1 MLRQVTLHTIGQP
14 SVPNFADPLGLMSHC
29 HRKIEGY
36 LSGLAA
42 SGEILLKGRAA
53 ELAGA
58 FQVIDAAREHF
69 AVRGQKHT
77 EDEEVSLFPRLREY
91 GGHEAGEALAALA
104 ALETEHR
111 VAEGTHL
118 EFDELVERLPR
129 DGSAGVK
136 EIYLFN
142 ELVAELAGL
151 YRPHIRVEDEIIFP
165 TAARVIPSDALT
177 IVGQEMLARRRELL
191 TGLRGGITN
200 DLTGR
205 EIGQSAQ
212 VSRGRG

>member
-1 MLRQVTLHTIGQP
+1 MLRAAALHTIGQAH
-14 SVPNFADPLGLMSHC
+14 VPNFADPLGLMSHC

-36 LSGLAA
+36 LAGLTH
-42 SGEILLKGRAA
+42 SGEILLAGRAA

-69 AVRGQKHT
+69 AVRGPKHT

-91 GGHEAGEALAALA
+91 GGHEGEDALAALA

-111 VAEGTHL
+111 VAERTHA
-118 EFDELVERLPR
+118 EFDELVEWLPR
-129 DGSAGVK
+129 DGCAGVK

-142 ELVAELAGL
+142 ELVAELADL
-151 YRPHIRVEDEIIFP
+151 YRPHICVEDEIIFP
-165 TAARVIPSDALT
+165 TAARVIPFNSLLMIGD
-177 IVGQEMLARRRELL
+177 EMRERRQQLL

-200 DLTGR
+200 GLH
-205 EIGQSAQ
+205 
-212 VSRGRG
+212 

>member
-1 MLRQVTLHTIGQP
+1 MLREAALHTIGQP
-14 SVPNFADPLGLMSHC
+14 HMPNFADPLGLMSHC

-36 LSGLAA
+36 LAGLAA
-42 SGEILLKGRAA
+42 SGEILLGGRQAD
-53 ELAGA
+53 LAGA

-69 AVRGQKHT
+69 ALRGLKHT
-77 EDEEVSLFPRLREY
+77 EDEEVSLFPRMREY

-111 VAEGTHL
+111 VAEGVHSEL
-118 EFDELVERLPR
+118 DELIEWLPR
-129 DGSAGVK
+129 DGSAEVK

-142 ELVAELAGL
+142 ELVTELADL

-165 TAARVIPSDALT
+165 AAARVIPTDALS
-177 IVGQEMLARRRELL
+177 IIGEEMRARRRELL

-200 DLTGR
+200 GFTITAR
-205 EIGQSAQ
+205 
-212 VSRGRG
+212 R

>member
-1 MLRQVTLHTIGQP
+1 MLREVALRTIGQP
-14 SVPNFADPLGLMSHC
+14 HVPNFADPLGLMSHC

-36 LSGLAA
+36 LAGLAS
-42 SGEILLKGRAA
+42 SGEILLGGRAS

-69 AVRGQKHT
+69 AVRGPKHT

-91 GGHEAGEALAALA
+91 GGREAEEALAALA

-111 VAEGTHL
+111 VAEGVHS
-118 EFDELVERLPR
+118 EFDELVECLPR

-142 ELVAELAGL
+142 ELVAELADL
-151 YRPHIRVEDEIIFP
+151 YRPHIRIEDEIIFP

-191 TGLRGGITN
+191 KNLRGEITGGFPV
-200 DLTGR
+200 TAR
-205 EIGQSAQ
+205 RQAPEISSPQG
-212 VSRGRG
+212 

>member
-1 MLRQVTLHTIGQP
+1 MLLEAALHTIGQP
-14 SVPNFADPLGLMSHC
+14 RVPNFSDPLGLMSHC

-36 LSGLAA
+36 LAGLAT
-42 SGEILLKGRAA
+42 SGEILLGGRAV

-69 AVRGQKHT
+69 AVRGPKHT
-77 EDEEVSLFPRLREY
+77 EDEEVSLFPRMREY

-104 ALETEHR
+104 SLETEHR
-111 VAEGTHL
+111 VAEGVHS
-118 EFDELVERLPR
+118 EFDELVGWLPR

-142 ELVAELAGL
+142 ELVAELADL

-165 TAARVIPSDALT
+165 AAARVIPSAALS
-177 IVGQEMLARRRELL
+177 IIGQEMLARRRELL
-191 TGLRGGITN
+191 TNLRGGA
-200 DLTGR
+200 DAL
-205 EIGQSAQ
+205 A
-212 VSRGRG
+212 

>member
-1 MLRQVTLHTIGQP
+1 MLRAAALHTIGQAR
-14 SVPNFADPLGLMSHC
+14 VPNFADPLGLMSHC

-36 LSGLAA
+36 LAGLAA
-42 SGEILLKGRAA
+42 SGEILLGGCAA

-69 AVRGQKHT
+69 AVRGLKHT
-77 EDEEVSLFPRLREY
+77 EDEEISLFPRLREY
-91 GGHEAGEALAALA
+91 GGHEAEDALAALA

-111 VAEGTHL
+111 VAEGVHA
-118 EFDELVERLPR
+118 EFDDLVECLPR

-142 ELVAELAGL
+142 ELVAELADL

-165 TAARVIPSDALT
+165 TAARVMPSNMLLMIGD
-177 IVGQEMLARRRELL
+177 EMRERRCGLL
-191 TGLRGGITN
+191 TGLRGATSGFPVT
-200 DLTGR
+200 TR
-205 EIGQSAQ
+205 Q
-212 VSRGRG
+212 

>member
-1 MLRQVTLHTIGQP
+1 MLREAALHTIGQP

-36 LSGLAA
+36 LAGLTAA
-42 SGEILLKGRAA
+42 GEILLGGRPV

-69 AVRGQKHT
+69 ALRLPKHT

-91 GGHEAGEALAALA
+91 GGHEAEESLAALA

-111 VAEGTHL
+111 VAEGVHA
-118 EFDELVERLPR
+118 EFDELVEWLPR
-129 DGSAGVK
+129 DGSAAVK

-142 ELVAELAGL
+142 ELVAELADL

-165 TAARVIPSDALT
+165 AAARVIPSDALS
-177 IVGQEMLARRRELL
+177 IIGQEMRARRRELL

-200 DLTGR
+200 GLHVMAR
-205 EIGQSAQ
+205 
-212 VSRGRG
+212 R